1 MENIHHITQ
10 SLFDYIAGE
19 IIPRYDNF
27 DAGHRRDHAT
37 AVIDASMNL
46 ATRYD
51 VSRDMVFAIAAFHDT
66 GLCDGREHH
75 HIRSAEI
82 VRTDRRLREWFTPSE
97 IETIADAVCDH
108 RASNSYEPRSIYGKI
123 VAEADRIIIP
133 DTILR
138 RSIQYGLSNYP
149 ALSPAE
155 QIARAEAHIIEKYGE
170 NGYLRL
176 WIPESPN
183 AARLAELRTLIADTP
198 RLRECLSHILA
209 EESARQ
215 NQ

>member
-10 SLFDYIAGE
+10 SLFDYIADE

-37 AVIDASMNL
+37 AVIDASMSL

-82 VRTDRRLREWFTPSE
+82 VRADRRLREWFSPAE

-138 RSIQYGLSNYP
+138 RASNTGWHTIPPSLRQSKLP
-149 ALSPAE
+149 APKLTSAKNTGKTATCASGFPNRPTPPE
-155 QIARAEAHIIEKYGE
+155 WQNCAR
-170 NGYLRL
+170 
-176 WIPESPN
+176 
-183 AARLAELRTLIADTP
+183 
-198 RLRECLSHILA
+198 
-209 EESARQ
+209 
-215 NQ
+215 